1 MSNTAT
7 GPQALRT
14 QFAIPTGTAT
24 DIELVQDDSICEAVT
39 VSLEAKG
46 WPHQTQALVVVR
58 LAGTHPFY
66 LAAQR
71 TDSVIGSAY
80 LLNDL
85 FSVIAE
91 FGGH

>member
-1 MSNTAT
+1 MSDAAASA
-7 GPQALRT
+7 QALRT
-14 QFAIPTGTAT
+14 KYAIPTGTAT

-46 WPHQTQALVVVR
+46 APHQAQALVVVR
-58 LAGTHPFY
+58 LAGTHQFY
-66 LAAQR
+66 LAAKR